1 REVAEFARRIALN
14 LLGGQGL
21 SLDGADNEV
30 PTRSELGRG
39 ELPFTSI
46 ALGFRLF
53 GLHEGAGRLPLSLW
67 ALAGLA
73 ATYLLVRRLA
83 DRRSAWF
90 AVLVLAT
97 MPLYFLHAR
106 TMLGDIVTMSALAL
120 AVSGLALAVFD
131 RSAGSVRWLALG
143 VGLLGMVC
151 ALLSRGVLIGIA
163 VPACSV
169 GVTWLVLRATRVDS
183 GERFGDAIGALALGF
198 GALCGAVACRALLQ
212 APESGGKFSLWLGTM
227 VNRPRVLPTFDSVL
241 LQLGHA

>member
-1 REVAEFARRIALN
+1 MSEENAGASGASAAGDPQKNAQVSSFDGPTPSRHGFLAWFAVIVLAVSLFAPLSASGVWDPPEREVAEFARRIALN

-21 SLDGADNEV
+21 SLADADNEV

-53 GLHEGAGRLPLSLW
+53 GLHEWAGRLPLALW
-67 ALAGLA
+67 ALVGLA

-131 RSAGSVRWLALG
+131 RHGSAGAARFLALG
-143 VGLLGMVC
+143 LGLLGMTC
-151 ALLSRGVLIGIA
+151 A
-163 VPACSV
+163 
-169 GVTWLVLRATRVDS
+169 
-183 GERFGDAIGALALGF
+183 
-198 GALCGAVACRALLQ
+198 
-212 APESGGKFSLWLGTM
+212 
-227 VNRPRVLPTFDSVL
+227 
-241 LQLGHA
+241 